1 MDYILTNKDFSA
13 SHWQESFDDVLL
25 LKKEDDASKHSFKDA
40 RSVWLCTVI
49 NGWPRLLELLS
60 ANGTNVAVLATS
72 PTSDEAKLALSLG
85 ANAYLSAT
93 ASPDLIHKAK
103 TTISAGGY
111 WIPNELLLKMLG
123 QFNSVLGVNAPTS
136 PDPRLN
142 ELTPRELEVCR
153 EVAKGSSNKVIARHL
168 HITERTVKEHL
179 SRSFA
184 KLGVKDRMQVMLLI
198 NGKLA
203 SDTHEPRSGS
213 Q

>member
-1 MDYILTNKDFSA
+1 MHYVLTNKDFSA
-13 SHWQESFDDVLL
+13 SHWQESFDDVLVF
-25 LKKEDDASKHSFKDA
+25 KDEDTSNHTFEDA

-49 NGWPRLLELLS
+49 REWPKLLELLS
-60 ANGTNVAVLATS
+60 ASGKNVAVLATA

-85 ANAYLSAT
+85 ANAYMSAT

-103 TTISAGGY
+103 TTIAAGGY

-123 QFNSVLGVNAPTS
+123 QFNSVLSVKAPTS

-142 ELTPRELEVCR
+142 NLTPRELEVCR
-153 EVAKGSSNKVIARHL
+153 EVAKGNSNKVIARHL

-203 SDTHEPRSGS
+203 SATHDPQSGS

>member
-1 MDYILTNKDFSA
+1 MHYVLTNKDFSA
-13 SHWQESFDDVLL
+13 SHWQESFDDVLVF
-25 LKKEDDASKHSFKDA
+25 KDEDASNHTFEDA

-49 NGWPRLLELLS
+49 REWPKLLELLS
-60 ANGTNVAVLATS
+60 ASGKNVAVLATS

-85 ANAYLSAT
+85 ANAYMSAT

-103 TTISAGGY
+103 TTIAAGGY

-123 QFNSVLGVNAPTS
+123 QFNSVLSVKAPTS

-142 ELTPRELEVCR
+142 NLTPRELEVCR
-153 EVAKGSSNKVIARHL
+153 EVAKGNSNKVIARHL

-203 SDTHEPRSGS
+203 SATHEPQSGS

>member
-25 LKKEDDASKHSFKDA
+25 LKDEDDALNHTFEDA
-40 RSVWLCTVI
+40 RSVWLCTAI
-49 NGWPRLLELLS
+49 NGWPRLLELFS
-60 ANGTNVAVLATS
+60 ANGKNVAVLATS
-72 PTSDEAKLALSLG
+72 PTTDEAKLALSLG

-93 ASPDLIHKAK
+93 ASPDLVHKAK
-103 TTISAGGY
+103 TTIAAGGY

-123 QFNSVLGVNAPTS
+123 QFNSVLSVNAPTS

-142 ELTPRELEVCR
+142 ELTPRELEVCQ
-153 EVAKGSSNKVIARHL
+153 EVAKGNSNKVIARNL

-203 SDTHEPRSGS
+203 SSPHELESGS

>member
-1 MDYILTNKDFSA
+1 MDYILTSKDFSA
-13 SHWQESFDDVLL
+13 SHWQESFDDVLVF
-25 LKKEDDASKHSFKDA
+25 KNEAASNHAFEDA

-49 NGWPRLLELLS
+49 REWPNLLESLS
-60 ANGTNVAVLATS
+60 ASGKKVAVLAMS
-72 PTSDEAKLALSLG
+72 PTPDEAKLALSLG

-93 ASPDLIHKAK
+93 AASDLLHKAK
-103 TTISAGGY
+103 TTIAAGGY

-123 QFNSVLGVNAPTS
+123 QFNSVLSANAPAS

-142 ELTPRELEVCR
+142 DLTPRELEVCR
-153 EVAKGSSNKVIARHL
+153 EVAKGNSNKVIARQL

-203 SDTHEPRSGS
+203 SAIDEPQSES